1 MNYYNKKKREIII
14 VHLAMI
20 FISFICLFP
29 IFWMI
34 MISLKPGTESISGLQ
49 SNFVKLPSL
58 ENYK

>member
-1 MNYYNKKKREIII
+1 
-14 VHLAMI
+14 MI

-49 SNFVKLPSL
+49 SIIVKKPSL
-58 ENYK
+58 ENYLTVYSQLY